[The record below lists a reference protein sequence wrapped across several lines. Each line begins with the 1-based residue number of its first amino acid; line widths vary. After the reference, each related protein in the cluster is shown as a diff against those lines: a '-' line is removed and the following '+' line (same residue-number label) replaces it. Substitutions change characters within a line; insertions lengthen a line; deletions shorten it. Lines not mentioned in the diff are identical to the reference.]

1 MAEHSNSNTSH
12 LQIDG
17 TSNNNNIQ
25 VSRIM
30 MPDDSNLAGNVH
42 GGTILK
48 LIEEAGVII
57 ATRHCNKRQE
67 MNEDTKVS

>member
-1 MAEHSNSNTSH
+1 
-12 LQIDG
+12 
-17 TSNNNNIQ
+17 
-25 VSRIM
+25 M